1 MENMLQNMDLIHRYL
16 SAGITNQFGFSMDL
30 EGEYTFAQ
38 NIVSKK
44 TIIAPTFSYKILSH
58 PQLKLFLSAMMT
70 EINTGKYTAENL
82 QERIEHYEELSQP
95 TIRRII

>member
-44 TIIAPTFSYKILSH
+44 MIIATTFTSKILSN
-58 PQLKLFLSAMMT
+58 PQLKLFLSALIS
-70 EINTGKYTAENL
+70 EINHGKCTFDIIR
-82 QERIEHYEELSQP
+82 ERIKYFEKIPVNEKK
-95 TIRRII
+95 IV